1 MSETPTTRVQEIWQ
15 CQPVEGIKMSADEI
29 RNRALKF
36 EKRIFWR
43 NAREYAGALIA
54 VVVFAVSFV
63 KTDDLGMRAAFAVLI
78 AGLGYVV
85 YEMHKR
91 AAAIPASEMGTKPYL
106 QFHRE
111 ELERQH
117 DYLCHI
123 WRWYL
128 GPLVP
133 GMLALAAASV
143 RLAHARLHGLSA
155 LQLLKGL
162 GPLVVIVLLFVFIW
176 KINQWA
182 ANALQKQIDELRAAE
197 ERP

>member
-1 MSETPTTRVQEIWQ
+1 
-15 CQPVEGIKMSADEI
+15 MSAEEI

-36 EKRIFWR
+36 EERIFWR

-54 VVVFAVSFV
+54 AVVFAVSFV

-78 AGLGYVV
+78 AGLAYVV
-85 YEMHKR
+85 YELHKR
-91 AAAIPASEMGTKPYL
+91 ASAIPPSEMGTKPCL
-106 QFHRE
+106 QFHRQ
-111 ELERQH
+111 ELERQC
-117 DYLCHI
+117 DYLRHI

-133 GMLALAAASV
+133 GMLALVAASI
-143 RLAHARLHGLSA
+143 RLAHERLHALGA

-162 GPLVVIVLLFVFIW
+162 GPLAVIVLLFVLVW
-176 KINQWA
+176 KINDWA

-197 ERP
+197 K